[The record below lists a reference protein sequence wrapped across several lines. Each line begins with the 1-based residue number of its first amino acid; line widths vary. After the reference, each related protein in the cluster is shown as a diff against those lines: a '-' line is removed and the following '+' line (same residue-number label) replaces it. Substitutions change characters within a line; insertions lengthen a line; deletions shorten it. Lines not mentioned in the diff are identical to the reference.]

1 MFVECVRMY
10 SLPSSQRALYTPWLN
25 DGRTEVEKN
34 KNDIVSLSLFPHRM
48 FLSFL
53 LCGATRDFMVV
64 MSPRA
69 HHAVAGRLSSACT
82 SNVDLAAQNAWEY
95 FHFALNVFFFL
106 VEITAPLHI

>member
-64 MSPRA
+64 MSPRSR
-69 HHAVAGRLSSACT
+69 GDCESSAVERMHFERRSGGTERLGIFSFCT
-82 SNVDLAAQNAWEY
+82 QRIL
-95 FHFALNVFFFL
+95 F
-106 VEITAPLHI
+106 PR